1 MKREANGKNYMHLS
15 NLGVKIITEYDRILT
30 RAGPIKDTLRY
41 QAPEILNSKE
51 KKPNITKQNVWAIGV
66 IAYELCTFNNPF
78 KGERLSVLFNA
89 IINDPPT
96 QMEQNYSQE
105 LKDLISSMLIKDPE
119 KRPSIQQLIQVKI
132 IRDAAIS
139 FVKEFEGNEYL
150 ELRASLVEKD
160 SSFEADLFLQP

>member
-41 QAPEILNSKE
+41 QAPEILNAKE
-51 KKPNITKQNVWAIGV
+51 KKPNFTKQNVWAIGV
-66 IAYELCTFNNPF
+66 IAYELCTFNHPF
-78 KGERLSVLFNA
+78 KGERLSDLFNA

-119 KRPSIQQLIQVKI
+119 KRPSIQQMIKVKI
-132 IRDAAIS
+132 IRDAVIS

>member
-1 MKREANGKNYMHLS
+1 MKREENGKNYMHLS
-15 NLGVKIITEYDRILT
+15 NLGVKIITECDWILT

-41 QAPEILNSKE
+41 QAPEILNAKE
-51 KKPNITKQNVWAIGV
+51 KKPNFSKQNVWAIGV
-66 IAYELCTFNNPF
+66 IAYELCKFNHPF
-78 KGERLSVLFNA
+78 KGERPSVLFNA

-96 QMEQNYSQE
+96 PMEQNYSQE

-119 KRPSIQQLIQVKI
+119 KRPSIQQMIKVKI
-132 IRDAAIS
+132 IRDAFIS